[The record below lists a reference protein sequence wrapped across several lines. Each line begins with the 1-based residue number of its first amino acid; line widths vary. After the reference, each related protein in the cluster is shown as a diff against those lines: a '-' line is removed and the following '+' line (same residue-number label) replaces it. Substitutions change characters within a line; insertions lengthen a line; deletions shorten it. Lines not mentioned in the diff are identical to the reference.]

1 MVMCFG
7 VESAKSG
14 VEMKMPKVSIGMP
27 VYNSEQWISDSIES
41 ILAQTFDDLELVIS
55 DNASTDGTGDIC
67 REFSLRDKRVRYY
80 RNDSNI
86 GASDNYN
93 AVFHYSVGE
102 YFKWASSNDIC
113 KKTFLASC
121 IEVLDERPDVVLC
134 YPKTRLFDGDLSNAK
149 DYEDDLHLI
158 EESACARFSGIIDRM
173 GLNNVM
179 NGVMRSEVLQRTAL
193 IKTFFSSDVSLMSE
207 LALYGKFFEVPEYLF
222 YRRMDEESA
231 TKLKSEEEVLKH
243 YDPELKNPML
253 FQNWKIN
260 LEYIKAVSRAPLE
273 LSERACLAKRI
284 FRQLLWSKG
293 DLAKDFVQAWRSKF
307 NY

>member
-1 MVMCFG
+1 
-7 VESAKSG
+7 
-14 VEMKMPKVSIGMP
+14 MP

-41 ILAQTFDDLELVIS
+41 ILSQTFSDFELVIS
-55 DNASTDGTGDIC
+55 DNASTDETEEIC
-67 REFSLRDKRVRYY
+67 REFSVKDERVRYY
-80 RNDSNI
+80 RNDCNI

-93 AVFHYSVGE
+93 AVFNYSVGE

-113 KKTFLASC
+113 KDTFLASC

-149 DYEDDLHLI
+149 DYEDGLHLI
-158 EESACARFSGIIDRM
+158 DESACARFSGIVDRM

-179 NGVMRSEVLQRTAL
+179 NGVMRSEVLRRTAL

-207 LALYGKFFEVPEYLF
+207 LTLYGKFFEVPEYLF

-260 LEYIKAVSRAPLE
+260 LEYIKAIGRAPLGF
-273 LSERACLAKRI
+273 SEKACLAKRI
-284 FRQLLWSKG
+284 FRQLVWTRG
-293 DLAKDFVQAWRSKF
+293 EFAQDVVQAWKSRF
-307 NY
+307 H